1 MNTTT
6 LNLTPEQARAL
17 LAALDKANE
26 APSQEDKAFFVK
38 AWAEIENTMQEQFD
52 NWYN

>member
-1 MNTTT
+1 MTTTT

-17 LAALDKANE
+17 LAALDEANE
-26 APSQEDKAFFVK
+26 TASKEDKAYFAK
-38 AWAEIENTMQEQFD
+38 DWAEIENAMQEQFE